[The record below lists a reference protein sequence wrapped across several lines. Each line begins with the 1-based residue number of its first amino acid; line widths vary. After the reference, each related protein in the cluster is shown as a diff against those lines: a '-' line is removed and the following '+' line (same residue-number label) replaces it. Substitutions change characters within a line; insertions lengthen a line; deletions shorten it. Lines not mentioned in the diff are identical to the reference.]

1 MKEKGLYHKI
11 FLEIIPFRKWFIVAL
26 ILSIAV
32 SILGPIRPFLLQY
45 IIDHFIT
52 TFNKEKLISY
62 SLLLFG
68 LLIIESF
75 LRYFFVFITAWF
87 SQNIVHSIRTRVF
100 QKLIGIHVQLFD
112 QTPIGTLTTRT
123 INDVETI
130 NEVYS
135 ENFFTII

>member
-26 ILSIAV
+26 MLSIAV

-62 SLLLFG
+62 SLLL
-68 LLIIESF
+68 L
-75 LRYFFVFITAWF
+75 FFQHLSL
-87 SQNIVHSIRTRVF
+87 SQ
-100 QKLIGIHVQLFD
+100 
-112 QTPIGTLTTRT
+112 
-123 INDVETI
+123 
-130 NEVYS
+130 
-135 ENFFTII
+135 FFAK